1 MDVLPRITRQLVDRF
16 REMPPVQ
23 RAASVAL
30 LVIVCA
36 GFGWLVIFNHRIEFQ
51 PVSFGKSFD
60 NEELASA
67 ERALVAAGL
76 ANFRRDGQRLLAPAK
91 DLPRYNAALLEFD
104 ALPADLGT
112 QMIKHYETLG
122 PFSTDRQRQQM
133 KEALLLQELRRMIK
147 AVPDIEDAR
156 VVFASPE
163 RRSGWNQKSRAT
175 ANVSVKPRAGREVSI
190 TLANSLRHVVA
201 SVVPDLLP
209 ADVTIFDVTRGH
221 AYTGEA
227 TDNSLETRQ
236 RQQTQEITVEYEQ
249 RLQKALSHIPDVGVV
264 VQIDLDRRRSISAR
278 RTALQ
283 TQQDHARVVNRP
295 ASLDESDT
303 HLTGFRGTGEN
314 QLDFSTTDIE
324 SKTAHVAELPQN
336 VRVSVSIPRDYLRD
350 VSRRMSTT
358 NSSTDRMD
366 LETIEQDVSAKVE
379 RIVAGLI
386 PSDSA
391 RQTISVTCVDRLTEQ
406 PKNEALRSISLVLT
420 SSVQKWLVLL
430 VCAGSTVLAGVWF
443 LKRKSSSASRS
454 HQLPSF
460 GELESTSVV
469 SPPLLPT
476 ATAITTTAISAS
488 KLDHFT
494 MLRDEIRSLVES
506 DPVASAAL
514 LGNWLSEANE

>member
-23 RAASVAL
+23 RAASIAL
-30 LVIVCA
+30 LLIVCA
-36 GFGWLVIFNHRIEFQ
+36 GFGWLVIFNHRTEFQ
-51 PVSFGKSFD
+51 PVSFGKSFE

-76 ANFRRDGQRLLAPAK
+76 TSFRRDGQRLLAPAR

-156 VVFASPE
+156 VVIASPE
-163 RRSGWNQKSRAT
+163 RRSGWNQKTRAT
-175 ANVSVKPRAGREVSI
+175 ANVSVKPRAGREVSV

-209 ADVTIFDVTRGH
+209 ADVTIFDVTRGQ
-221 AYTGEA
+221 AYTGEP
-227 TDNSLETRQ
+227 TDTTLETRQ
-236 RQQTQEITVEYEQ
+236 RQQTLEITRQYEQ
-249 RLQKALSHIPDVGVV
+249 RLQKALSHIPDVSVV
-264 VQIDLDRRRSISAR
+264 VQIDLERRRPSIVR
-278 RTALQ
+278 RTAHQ
-283 TQQDHARVVNRP
+283 TQDDHTRVVNRP
-295 ASLDESDT
+295 ASLDVEDA
-303 HLTGFRGTGEN
+303 HLTGFRGTGDN
-314 QLDFSTTDIE
+314 QPDLSTTVTE
-324 SKTAHVAELPQN
+324 SKFAHAADLPQN
-336 VRVSVSIPRDYLRD
+336 IRVSVSIPRDYLRD
-350 VSRRMSTT
+350 VARRMQNRSA
-358 NSSTDRMD
+358 STDQPD

-391 RQTISVTCVDRLTEQ
+391 RQTVSVTCVDRWTPES
-406 PKNEALRSISLVLT
+406 PDETRRLT
-420 SSVQKWLVLL
+420 SLQLTSFSPKWGGPLVI
-430 VCAGSTVLAGVWF
+430 AGLTTIAVIFV
-443 LKRKSSSASRS
+443 LKRKSRTALQS
-454 HQLPSF
+454 HQLPNLD
-460 GELESTSVV
+460 EHESIYVA
-469 SPPLLPT
+469 SP
-476 ATAITTTAISAS
+476 ATPATITGITTS
-488 KLDHFT
+488 KLDHFA

-506 DPVASAAL
+506 DPGASATL
-514 LGNWLSEANE
+514 IGKWLSEANE